1 MSVSFDEKVA
11 WAYLV
16 VAVLG
21 YAVYLILLGVDGPGA
36 YVPLLIGTVVGSI
49 VANILAR
56 IGISIAN
63 PREADKRDQRDRE
76 IKVFGERVGQA
87 FVIIGALA
95 ALVLALFEAPWFWI
109 ANAVYLAFV
118 LSAVVGSIAALVAY
132 RTGLPAW

>member
-21 YAVYLILLGVDGPGA
+21 YAVYLILLAVNGPGA

-49 VANILAR
+49 VANVLAR
-56 IGISIAN
+56 IGISISN

-95 ALVLALFEAPWFWI
+95 ALVLSLFEAPWFWI
-109 ANAVYLAFV
+109 ANAVYLMFV
-118 LSAVVGSIAALVAY
+118 LSAVVGSMATLFAY
-132 RTGLPAW
+132 RKGLPAW

>member
-21 YAVYLILLGVDGPGA
+21 YAVYLILLGVNGPGA
-36 YVPLLIGTVVGSI
+36 YVPLLIGTVVGAI

-63 PREADKRDQRDRE
+63 AREADKRDQRDRE

-118 LSAVVGSIAALVAY
+118 LSAVVGSIATLVAY
-132 RTGLPAW
+132 RKGLPAW

>member
-11 WAYLV
+11 WAYLA

-21 YAVYLILLGVDGPGA
+21 YAVYLILLGINGPGA
-36 YVPLLIGTVVGSI
+36 YVPLLIGTVVGAI

-118 LSAVVGSIAALVAY
+118 LSAVVGSIATLVAY
-132 RTGLPAW
+132 RKGLPAW

>member
-21 YAVYLILLGVDGPGA
+21 YAVYLILLGVNGPGA

-56 IGISIAN
+56 IGISISN

-87 FVIIGALA
+87 FVVIGALA
-95 ALVLALFEAPWFWI
+95 ALVLALFETPWFWI

-118 LSAVVGSIAALVAY
+118 LSAVVGSIATLVAY
-132 RTGLPAW
+132 RKGLPAW

>member
-21 YAVYLILLGVDGPGA
+21 YAVYLILLGVNGPGA
-36 YVPLLIGTVVGSI
+36 YVPLLIGTVVGAI
-49 VANILAR
+49 VANILVR

-87 FVIIGALA
+87 FVVIGALA

-118 LSAVVGSIAALVAY
+118 LSAVVGSIATLVAY
-132 RTGLPAW
+132 RKGLPAW

>member
-1 MSVSFDEKVA
+1 MSFDEKNA

-21 YAVYLILLGVDGPGA
+21 YATYLILLAALGPGA
-36 YVPLLIGTVVGSI
+36 YVPLLLWTVGASI
-49 VANILAR
+49 AANIVAR
-56 IGISIAN
+56 IGISIGN

-87 FVIIGALA
+87 FVVIGALA

-109 ANAVYLAFV
+109 ANAVYAAFV
-118 LSAVVGSIAALVAY
+118 LSAVVGSIATLVAY
-132 RTGLPAW
+132 RKGLPAW

>member
-21 YAVYLILLGVDGPGA
+21 YAVYLILLGVYGPGA

-56 IGISIAN
+56 IGISISN

-87 FVIIGALA
+87 FVVIGALA
-95 ALVLALFEAPWFWI
+95 ALVLALLEMPWFWI

-118 LSAVVGSIAALVAY
+118 LSAVVGSIATLVAY
-132 RTGLPAW
+132 RKGLPAW

>member
-1 MSVSFDEKVA
+1 MSFDEKNA

-21 YAVYLILLGVDGPGA
+21 YATYLILLAALGPGA
-36 YVPLLIGTVVGSI
+36 YVPLLLWTVGGSI
-49 VANILAR
+49 AANIVAR
-56 IGISIAN
+56 IGISIGN

-87 FVIIGALA
+87 FVVIGALA

-109 ANAVYLAFV
+109 ANAVYAAFV
-118 LSAVVGSIAALVAY
+118 LSAVVGSIATLVAY

>member
-11 WAYLV
+11 WAYLA

-21 YAVYLILLGVDGPGA
+21 YAVYLILLGVNGPGA
-36 YVPLLIGTVVGSI
+36 YVPLLIGTVVGAI

-95 ALVLALFEAPWFWI
+95 ALVLALFEASWFWI

-118 LSAVVGSIAALVAY
+118 LSAVVGSIATLVAY
-132 RTGLPAW
+132 RKGLPAW

>member
-21 YAVYLILLGVDGPGA
+21 YAVYLILLGVNGPGA
-36 YVPLLIGTVVGSI
+36 YIPLLIGTVVGAI

-87 FVIIGALA
+87 FVVIGALA

-118 LSAVVGSIAALVAY
+118 LSAVVGSIATLVAY
-132 RTGLPAW
+132 RKGLPAW